1 MAFLKANNCFITK
14 SKHKMKK
21 LVLMLAVAFSMSF
34 VACDNKEAAVEAEA
48 AAPEVVEEVAEV
60 VADSCCAAA
69 DSCCA
74 DTVVSAEVVEA
85 AQ

>member
-1 MAFLKANNCFITK
+1 
-14 SKHKMKK
+14 
-21 LVLMLAVAFSMSF
+21 MLAVAFSMSF
-34 VACDNKEAAVEAEA
+34 VACGNKEAAVEAEEA

-74 DTVVSAEVVEA
+74 DTVVAAEVVEA